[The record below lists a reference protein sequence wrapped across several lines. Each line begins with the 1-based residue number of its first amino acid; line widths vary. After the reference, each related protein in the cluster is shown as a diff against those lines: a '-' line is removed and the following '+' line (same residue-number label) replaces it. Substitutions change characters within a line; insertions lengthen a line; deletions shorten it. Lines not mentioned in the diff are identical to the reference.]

1 MDSIVLEATKTTPKI
16 VIDPAKNVF
25 EISGESR
32 PENTSKFYSPIIN
45 WFDGYRSVLYY
56 QKNSFGKSKKVS
68 IDFKLDYFN
77 STSAKFILDIF
88 FQLEKIHKEGYEI
101 EIVWHYDKRDTD
113 MKESGEEF
121 SKYVPGVPVTYIEF

>member
-1 MDSIVLEATKTTPKI
+1 MDAILLEATQTTPKI
-16 VIDPAKNVF
+16 VIDPVSNKF

-32 PENTSKFYSPIIN
+32 PENTSKFYNPIIT

-56 QKNSFGKSKKVS
+56 QKNSFGKSKKVTL
-68 IDFKLDYFN
+68 DFKLDYFN

-88 FQLEKIHKEGYEI
+88 FQLEKIHKEGYET
-101 EIVWHYDKRDTD
+101 EIIWHYDKRDTD

-121 SKYVPGVPVTYIEF
+121 SKYVPAVPVQYVEF